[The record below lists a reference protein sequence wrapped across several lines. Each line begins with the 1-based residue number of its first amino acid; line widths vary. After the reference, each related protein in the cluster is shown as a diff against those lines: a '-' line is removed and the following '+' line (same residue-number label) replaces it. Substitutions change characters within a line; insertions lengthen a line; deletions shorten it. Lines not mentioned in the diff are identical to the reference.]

1 MGIVNDLQKI
11 ARTGANIAAA
21 KESLLKT
28 SIAKRANDSIF
39 QFPCIVSNTIPID
52 MASTI
57 TKLLDRNYASFVQI
71 VLSHIANVDLS
82 VNRTPNQFLKS
93 VHQNMRLESGNDEDI
108 YEQDLYDGENIFAVN
123 EESGIAFVMEA
134 HKGGHIKNLRQLN
147 IHECREYLS
156 DYDIRP
162 FMEADMNL
170 EPGDITVSGLLANT
184 ARNNAERRYSEEI
197 KTDANKAD
205 IFKNAKAAQLT
216 YNDVKKLNDLTPYA
230 IEVKLNVIDEENRF
244 VEYWNLVV
252 GVKAILHLV
261 DSNEIIENISR
272 AIQNR
277 GFFLKLIKWT
287 TGEISLFKDII
298 LGLDD
303 IKFDNLS
310 RDKGYSRFFPT
321 LRRLKEK
328 TVAFRNFKPDKI
340 VPNASLIIS
349 SYELFEIQKRFN
361 LNLKD
366 LKIARK
372 LMSQLF
378 LMTLVIIDDSTQTV
392 DILYDGDN
400 TIGTGFQ
407 TYALETIER
416 EMNLSSNRLGK
427 EIGRMISR

>member
-93 VHQNMRLESGNDEDI
+93 VHQNMRLESGNDDDI
-108 YEQDLYDGENIFAVN
+108 YEQDLYNGENIFAVN

-170 EPGDITVSGLLANT
+170 EPGDITVSGLLANS
-184 ARNNAERRYSEEI
+184 ARNNALKKEMDITKVNAEI
-197 KTDANKAD
+197 S
-205 IFKNAKAAQLT
+205 KNLKGPQLT

-252 GVKAILHLV
+252 GVKTILHLV
-261 DSNEIIENISR
+261 ESNEIIDNISR
-272 AIQNR
+272 AIQNK

-287 TGEISLFKDII
+287 TGEISFFKDII

-321 LRRLKEK
+321 LRRLKERK
-328 TVAFRNFKPDKI
+328 VAFRNFKPDKI

-361 LNLKD
+361 INLKD

-378 LMTLVIIDDSTQTV
+378 LMTFVIIDDSTQTV

>member
-93 VHQNMRLESGNDEDI
+93 VHQNMRLESGNDDDI
-108 YEQDLYDGENIFAVN
+108 YEQDLYNGENIFAVN

-170 EPGDITVSGLLANT
+170 EPGDITVSGLLANS
-184 ARNNAERRYSEEI
+184 ARNNALKKEI
-197 KTDANKAD
+197 D
-205 IFKNAKAAQLT
+205 ITKVNAEISKNLKGPQLT

-252 GVKAILHLV
+252 GVKTILHLV

-287 TGEISLFKDII
+287 TGEISFFKDII

-321 LRRLKEK
+321 LRRLKERK
-328 TVAFRNFKPDKI
+328 VAFRNFKPDKI

-361 LNLKD
+361 INLKD

-378 LMTLVIIDDSTQTV
+378 LMTFVIIDDSTQTV